1 LQPLISLSII
11 LDAASAM
18 YGIPILVSSLLG
30 IAGYLYVNVIV
41 FMLMPPVVADYAA
54 AMIEGSGEVYP
65 AGEKAWFNVRLI
77 FMPLLLHLLRHH

>member
-1 LQPLISLSII
+1 
-11 LDAASAM
+11 M

-41 FMLMPPVVADYAA
+41 FMLMAPVVADYAA

-65 AGEKAWFNVRLI
+65 AGEKA
-77 FMPLLLHLLRHH
+77 